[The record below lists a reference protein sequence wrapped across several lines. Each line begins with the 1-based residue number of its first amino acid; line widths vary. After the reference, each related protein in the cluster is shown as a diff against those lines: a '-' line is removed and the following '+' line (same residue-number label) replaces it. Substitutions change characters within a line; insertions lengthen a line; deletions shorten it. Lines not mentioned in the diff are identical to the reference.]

1 MDKAWD
7 ALLKISKQLLH
18 LRKGLIHLKKF
29 NSFATILLIVAQ
41 IIGDQNGM
49 TSFSI
54 FCKKFTID
62 NIVYKFKNKI

>member
-18 LRKGLIHLKKF
+18 LRKGLIHLKKYS
-29 NSFATILLIVAQ
+29 SFAMILSTVAW
-41 IIGDQNGM
+41 IIGDQNGT

-54 FCKKFTID
+54 FCKRFTID
-62 NIVYKFKNKI
+62 NIVYKF